1 MAVKAEFEAL
11 CQELNMDALSKRK
24 AWEDYESIKEN
35 YSLEGNQMHWL
46 ACSLYVACRNMVH
59 STIGDPQGA
68 MRITGN
74 GLSLTRLL
82 RASHLSLVQ
91 FFNKAKKWA
100 DMFNLKKELRYK
112 IDRLERNF
120 AVSNVIFKKY
130 QPIFVHLFKDPSV
143 KKGGKKKSGLSPAEV
158 FDFTWGLFVR
168 VKADFPAIS
177 DDLVNSYHLLL
188 SCVDHIYGN
197 ALLSHKNN
205 LLNPVFQSET
215 TDILDSLC
223 RTHEGILSEVK
234 SIREHYWKPHIKQ
247 FIQQKTLKGDP
258 QTLSGLLDPGNYEH
272 NSKAIRKEYEAYVL
286 SIGEYDERVFLGEN
300 AVNEAGTPTK
310 CGNPDTGE
318 PGEKI
323 QMARRNLVRQFDGN
337 SLIPNTPLSGKHY
350 LKAKDQLKITPV
362 STATYLVSRLNNLI
376 GKREA
381 EPSSKLLEFF
391 KSCDNNPAETIAER
405 VKRLGDIFSENYT
418 ARSDKHPGSQGSFA
432 RMRLKMG
439 VILYYKLLERILMSE
454 KEKGKPIGNLLD
466 QNQFHCALFACCLEV
481 VIFSYNSQRTFP
493 WILDTFGLES
503 IQFYKVI
510 EIIIRN
516 EDALPRDVVKH
527 LQRIEEQILESRAWV
542 RDSALWEEIEKDGR
556 GVPSCEEVALPNNEG
571 STSLIVDPIRSPMS
585 NQKQVFAVIKSP
597 MAVDRFKSPVV
608 NAIARRQLFLGPS
621 SSPVNAGQSLLF
633 NQEPLGNPSSD
644 SVKKVILASPKITKV
659 AERPKRTGSLGLFF
673 RKVYHLSYLR
683 LDQLCFSLQIAD
695 EDIKR
700 KIWTTFEY
708 TLKQNTDLMKDRHLD
723 QLLMCSLYIVCK
735 VVGSTKYFTDIMKH
749 YRTQP
754 QAASH
759 VYRSVLLRPRG
770 MKGDVENESSDAQ
783 KSITPPTP
791 TRLAASSTIAEDG
804 EERGDLIKFYN
815 TVFMERLQEFS
826 LKFKRS
832 RQSEAPPLS
841 PLPKL
846 RANPQSPCK
855 KVSENQRIFIRPLKT
870 GANEVVI
877 NNSPHKP
884 LLYNFNRSPAKN
896 LNAINELMREVE
908 KKSTRGKR
916 LLAEED
922 VPSAKSSKLDSDQ
935 SPIKLQLLNEPPVPP
950 PLGTGGVNNKL
961 ELILGDRSQM

>member
-143 KKGGKKKSGLSPAEV
+143 KKRRKEKEWTESG
-158 FDFTWGLFVR
+158 R
-168 VKADFPAIS
+168 

-381 EPSSKLLEFF
+381 EPS
-391 KSCDNNPAETIAER
+391 
-405 VKRLGDIFSENYT
+405 LGIYFSENYT

-644 SVKKVILASPKITKV
+644 SVKKVILAI
-659 AERPKRTGSLGLFF
+659 
-673 RKVYHLSYLR
+673 YHLSYLR

-804 EERGDLIKFYN
+804 EERGDLINSTIPSSWRDF
-815 TVFMERLQEFS
+815 
-826 LKFKRS
+826 RS
-832 RQSEAPPLS
+832 FPLN
-841 PLPKL
+841 L
-846 RANPQSPCK
+846 
-855 KVSENQRIFIRPLKT
+855 
-870 GANEVVI
+870 NEVV
-877 NNSPHKP
+877 NQKHLLC
-884 LLYNFNRSPAKN
+884 LLYLNCVPILSLLVKRSPAKN

-935 SPIKLQLLNEPPVPP
+935 SPIKTPII
-950 PLGTGGVNNKL
+950 K
-961 ELILGDRSQM
+961 